1 MHFAD
6 NTSWV
11 LIFLCSE
18 IEGSDASSI
27 TGWSLVLWISFG
39 KLRLEIFCC
48 SFSHPIIS
56 VSLFWF
62 LRLNSNISVYFSLI
76 FVLFFSFQGSFRV
89 DALFATRSFLILETY
104 DPVLLNRNVKSN
116 FLSVLFIGCFL
127 NSTSQ
132 KPTQL
137 NVMFWS
143 NLIILESPFSQNVS
157 SSCSYGWMFELSK
170 NFS

>member
-18 IEGSDASSI
+18 IKGSDASSI
-27 TGWSLVLWISFG
+27 TGWSLVLWISFC

-116 FLSVLFIGCFL
+116 FLSVLFYRMLSEQHFTETYAVKCYVLVKSYYPRVPLQSKCFFFL
-127 NSTSQ
+127 FLR
-132 KPTQL
+132 L
-137 NVMFWS
+137 NVWT
-143 NLIILESPFSQNVS
+143 Q
-157 SSCSYGWMFELSK
+157 
-170 NFS
+170 

>member
-18 IEGSDASSI
+18 IKGSDASSI
-27 TGWSLVLWISFG
+27 TGWSLVLWISFC
-39 KLRLEIFCC
+39 KLRLEIFYC

-76 FVLFFSFQGSFRV
+76 FVLFFHFRV
-89 DALFATRSFLILETY
+89 RLELMHFLQRGLFWFLKPTTPCCWTEM
-104 DPVLLNRNVKSN
+104 SN
-116 FLSVLFIGCFL
+116 LIFSRCFFIGCFL

-143 NLIILESPFSQNVS
+143 NLIILESPVSQNV

-170 NFS
+170 NVS